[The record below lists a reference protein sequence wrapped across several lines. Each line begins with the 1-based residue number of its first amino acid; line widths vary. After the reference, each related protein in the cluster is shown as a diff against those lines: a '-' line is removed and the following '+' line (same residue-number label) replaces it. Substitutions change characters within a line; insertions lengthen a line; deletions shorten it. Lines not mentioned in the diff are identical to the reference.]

1 MPVDWDAEVLAPN
14 FATFAESAT
23 YLPANAPAFSFMGVF
38 DEAFRDV
45 SNLDPLEANTVM
57 PVIGVRLS
65 QMAVMPQQNDQVR
78 VASVNRL
85 YFVVDVR
92 PDGHG
97 WAKLFLGDTKQS

>member
-1 MPVDWDAEVLAPN
+1 MPVNWDVEVLAPTVG
-14 FATFAESAT
+14 TFGEAAT
-23 YLPANAPAFSFMGVF
+23 YMPADAPAFPLWGVF

-45 SNLDPLEANTVM
+45 ANLDPLEANTVM

-65 QMAVMPQQNDQVR
+65 QMAVYPKQNDQVL

-85 YFVVDVR
+85 YYVIDVR

-97 WAKLFLGDTKQS
+97 WAKLMLGDTEQT